1 MKLIIC
7 VLGLCALAAAQDN
20 FKECLDKDS
29 ISCVQMMVRK
39 KRFGLLKVKR
49 TVQDTWKWNKLEHQ
63 LNWITK
69 LLGRTQT
76 KKNSYANSAIMK
88 SEKLSITNQFPPMVN
103 QSRSMVIMIRSQS
116 KCFANYASICADV
129 PEVVVGWGPAHHQ
142 RAELV
147 LIKC

>member
-49 TVQDTWKWNKLEHQ
+49 TVQDT
-63 LNWITK
+63 
-69 LLGRTQT
+69 
-76 KKNSYANSAIMK
+76 
-88 SEKLSITNQFPPMVN
+88 
-103 QSRSMVIMIRSQS
+103 
-116 KCFANYASICADV
+116 
-129 PEVVVGWGPAHHQ
+129 
-142 RAELV
+142 
-147 LIKC
+147 